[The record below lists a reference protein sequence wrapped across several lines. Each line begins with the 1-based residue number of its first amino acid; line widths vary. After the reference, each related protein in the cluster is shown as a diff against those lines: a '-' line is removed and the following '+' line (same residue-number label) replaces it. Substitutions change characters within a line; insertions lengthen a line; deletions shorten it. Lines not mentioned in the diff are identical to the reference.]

1 VRVAMA
7 QVAAAVGDVDGNVDA
22 SWMPGTRLP
31 TQGADLVVFTELTIT
46 GYPPEDLLLK
56 PEFLAATHDA
66 VDRLCAE
73 GPAGTVAVVGTVATV
88 GDREDPGEEAWD
100 VAVPALDLRN
110 RAVVLADG
118 EVVTGVR
125 QVAAAQLR
133 RVRRG
138 ALLRRRRRDRRARG
152 RRAGRPDD
160 LRGPVDR
167 PGAARRGGGCRGA
180 GDREPE
186 RVTLPPRQARDREAW
201 VRHHATR
208 DGTWVV
214 YVNQV
219 GGQDDVVFDGDS
231 MLVLTRTARSSPAG
245 RSSPRTSSWLT
256 CRSTRLEGQTGPC
269 RVHRSAP
276 ALPKFRTR
284 PASTRSPRCGRR
296 WCSRPATTCRRNG
309 FRQVIVG
316 LSGGIDSA
324 VTAAVAADALGGEN
338 VIGLLMPSPYSSDHS
353 LTDARELAANLGIR
367 THEVPSGPAMAAFDE
382 MLADVFAAEDRIH
395 PGAGDVTLTQEN
407 IQSRIRGMV
416 VMALSN
422 ETGAIVLTT
431 GNKSEYAVGYA
442 TLYGDMAGGFAP
454 LKDVPKTLVFELA
467 RWRNRDGVVIP
478 ENTITKPPSAEL
490 KPDQVDQD
498 SLPPYEVLDDIVAA
512 YVEDHC
518 GIAAIVARGHDETV
532 VREVVRMIDRS
543 EYKRRQAAPGP
554 KVTARAFGKERRMP
568 MTHGW
573 RS

>member
-1 VRVAMA
+1 MA
-7 QVAAAVGDVDGNVDA
+7 QVAAAVGDVDGNVERILGA
-22 SWMPGTRLP
+22 WHEAAG
-31 TQGADLVVFTELTIT
+31 QGADLVVFTELTIT

-56 PEFLAATHDA
+56 PEFVAATQDA

-88 GDREDPGEEAWD
+88 GHLEPVDEEAWD
-100 VAVPALDLRN
+100 VAIPALDLRN
-110 RAVVLADG
+110 RALVLADG
-118 EVVTGVR
+118 ELVTHYDKWRLPNYGVFDEARYFVADDETVVFPVAGVP
-125 QVAAAQLR
+125 VGLTICE
-133 RVRRG
+133 
-138 ALLRRRRRDRRARG
+138 
-152 RRAGRPDD
+152 D
-160 LRGPVDR
+160 LWTDRGPLAEAAVA
-167 PGAARRGGGCRGA
+167 GARVIVNLNASPYHRGKRA
-180 GDREPE
+180 
-186 RVTLPPRQARDREAW
+186 DREAW

-231 MLVLTRTARSSPAG
+231 MLVSPDGAVVALGAQFATDLVVVDVPVAPVEGLTGPAG
-245 RSSPRTSSWLT
+245 WMTDRPDLPPRQDAPRLDPHAEVWHALVLA
-256 CRSTRLEGQTGPC
+256 TRDY
-269 RVHRSAP
+269 
-276 ALPKFRTR
+276 
-284 PASTRSPRCGRR
+284 
-296 WCSRPATTCRRNG
+296 CRRNG
-309 FRQVIVG
+309 FREAIIG

-338 VIGLLMPSPYSSDHS
+338 VIAVLMPSPYSSDHS
-353 LTDARELAANLGIR
+353 LTDARELAANLGVR
-367 THEVPSGPAMAAFDE
+367 THEVPIGPAMAALDE
-382 MLADVFAAEDRIH
+382 MIADMFAAEDRIH
-395 PGAGDVTLTQEN
+395 PGAGHVTLTQEN

-498 SLPPYEVLDDIVAA
+498 SLPPYEILDDIVAA